1 MYCRPRSL
9 LPVLLMAA
17 ACQPRSP
24 AVPVQSTAA
33 TVSRATLLVHDT
45 TIDGS
50 LEVAGIAAPI
60 REATLGTTLVGSV
73 TEVLVHE
80 GQVVHAG
87 DVLARIDARDVN
99 ARGTQAAAGVAQA
112 EAVLENARL
121 HARRLQAL
129 YADSAAAKAQLDD
142 ANASLA
148 RAEAGAR
155 AAHGAAAEVEAMR
168 AYADIRSPFDGI
180 VTKRH
185 VDPGS
190 FVMTGTPL
198 ITVQDVSRLRLSVTA
213 TPADV
218 HGMLPGTHIDARIEG
233 QPASAVVEGIV
244 PATGNAV
251 YVVNA
256 LVDNPSGKFLAG
268 ASAALFLPRAARTGI
283 LLPEAAL
290 VHEGDL
296 VGVRVRAGSGG
307 TELRWLLVAR
317 VDAAHVEVLSG
328 LHGGE
333 TVELGNSAARD
344 H

>member
-1 MYCRPRSL
+1 VVR
-9 LPVLLMAA
+9 
-17 ACQPRSP
+17 
-24 AVPVQSTAA
+24 
-33 TVSRATLLVHDT
+33 DT
-45 TIDGS
+45 MIQGS
-50 LEVAGIAAPI
+50 LELSGIAAPI
-60 REATLGTTLVGSV
+60 REAILGTTMVGSV

-80 GQVVHAG
+80 GQAVHSG
-87 DVLARIDARDVN
+87 DLLARIDARDVN

-129 YADSAAAKAQLDD
+129 YADSAAPKAQLDD
-142 ANASLA
+142 ANAALV
-148 RAEAGAR
+148 RAEAGAQ
-155 AAHGAAAEVEAMR
+155 AARGAAAGVEAMR
-168 AYADIRSPFDGI
+168 AYADIRSPFNGI

-198 ITVQDVSRLRLSVTA
+198 ITVQDVLRLRLSVTA

-218 HGMLPGTHIDARIEG
+218 RGILRGAHVVARIEG
-233 QPASAVVEGIV
+233 QPVSAIVEGIV
-244 PATGNAV
+244 PATGNAL

-256 LVDNPSGKFLAG
+256 LVDNASGRLLAG
-268 ASAALFLPRAARTGI
+268 ASGTLFLPRAARTGI

-296 VGVRVRAGSGG
+296 VGVRVRARNGE
-307 TELRWLLVAR
+307 TELRWLQVAR
-317 VDAAHVEVLSG
+317 IDAAHVEILSG
-328 LHGGE
+328 LHAGE
-333 TVELGNSAARD
+333 TVEVTSTAPRE